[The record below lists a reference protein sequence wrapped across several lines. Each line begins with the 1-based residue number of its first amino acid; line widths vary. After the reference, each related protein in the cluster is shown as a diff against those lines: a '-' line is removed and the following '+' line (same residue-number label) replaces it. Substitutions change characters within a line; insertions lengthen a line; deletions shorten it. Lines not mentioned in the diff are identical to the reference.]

1 MNPGPTGEQVADEGG
16 FQPGDGLPGLVPIGD
31 EPSEVS
37 LTWARHDAEIR
48 GLTIEQALRLRRSA
62 FEDGARLA
70 EQWDPVGVELEIEID
85 GEWIPASDA
94 ARLAGSAWL
103 LLSAMNPF
111 GEDLAESDNLERNRL
126 LAAELDAPALSR
138 GRALDGSWEERGF
151 AVVPGRGGID
161 AAQRF
166 AQAAVY
172 LATPDRIETVFLVG
186 AAPADLDRVAEMPST
201 ILER

>member
-1 MNPGPTGEQVADEGG
+1 
-16 FQPGDGLPGLVPIGD
+16 LVPIGD
-31 EPSEVS
+31 EPAEVS
-37 LTWARHDAEIR
+37 IACARHDAENR
-48 GLTIEQALRLRRSA
+48 GLTIERALALRRSA
-62 FEDGARLA
+62 FEDRTRLA
-70 EQWDPVGVELEIEID
+70 EQWDPDGVELEIEID
-85 GEWIPASDA
+85 GEWTPASDV
-94 ARLAGSAWL
+94 ARSTGSAWL

-111 GEDLAESDNLERNRL
+111 GDDLAESDNLERNRL
-126 LAAELDAPALSR
+126 LAEELDAPALSR

-186 AAPADLDRVAEMPST
+186 AAPADLDRVAEMPSASV
-201 ILER
+201 ER